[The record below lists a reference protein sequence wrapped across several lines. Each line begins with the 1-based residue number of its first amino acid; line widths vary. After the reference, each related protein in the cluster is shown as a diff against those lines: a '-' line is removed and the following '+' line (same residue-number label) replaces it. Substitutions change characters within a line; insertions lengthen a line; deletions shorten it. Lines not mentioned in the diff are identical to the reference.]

1 MARPLPIK
9 SFGPEAKRLLTA
21 LGVDCSEKV
30 RKVQVTF
37 EVGAAVVVTV
47 ERFLTDEQAEAVE
60 ATVIDHHFVCVP
72 RADG

>member
-1 MARPLPIK
+1 MADRPIV
-9 SFGPEAKRLLTA
+9 SFGPEVKRLLTA

-37 EVGAAVVVTV
+37 EVGSAVVVTV
-47 ERFLTDEQAEAVE
+47 ERFLTDDQADEAG

-72 RADG
+72 RAD

>member
-1 MARPLPIK
+1 MADRPIV

-37 EVGAAVVVTV
+37 EVGSAVVVTV
-47 ERFLTDEQAEAVE
+47 ERFLTDDQADEAETV
-60 ATVIDHHFVCVP
+60 VIDHHFVSVP
-72 RADG
+72 RAD

>member
-1 MARPLPIK
+1 MADRPIV

-37 EVGAAVVVTV
+37 EVDSAVVVTV
-47 ERFLTDEQAEAVE
+47 ERFPTDDQIADMEAV
-60 ATVIDHHFVCVP
+60 VIEHHFVCLP
-72 RADG
+72 RADH